1 MTLRAWEERTTP
13 ASVGTMPR
21 AWRRIS
27 GCPTS
32 CSRRR
37 NCCEIAD
44 GVYVRASA
52 AAVTD
57 PSSTTASST
66 CRRLTSSMPE
76 HLRPQRP
83 ALDRMVEALLQGT
96 VAIRDGTSLRRGP
109 LWVPAGHTQSS
120 LRSGRHSMRLK
131 KALKL
136 LYVQVL
142 IGLVLG
148 ITVGQLFPDFGASL
162 KVLGDLFVNVVKMMI
177 APIVFCTIVTG
188 ITSVTDS
195 RKIGRTLG
203 KSLGLFYVLTF
214 LALTIGLVTVL
225 LMKPGVGMHI
235 DPSSLDASVA
245 ADAVKEAPPGNF
257 GEFLLHIVPTTFVG
271 AFSDGHVLPVL
282 LLSVLCGF
290 GLSKIG
296 RVGQPLLT
304 VITSFSHLLFAV
316 FGYLMRLA
324 PVGAF
329 GAMAFTVG
337 EYGIGSIGSLGWLI
351 GTFYTACVVFVVVVL
366 GTLARLHNL
375 SLWRLLRYFREE
387 LLVVLGTSSSE
398 PVLPRLLM
406 KLERLGCKRGVV
418 GLVLPTGY
426 SFNLDGTAIYL
437 TLASLFIAQACDI
450 TLSFGQI
457 IAMLGLMLLTSKG
470 AAGVTGSGF
479 VALVAT
485 LAVFPTLPVAGVA
498 LIVGIDRFMSE
509 ARALTS
515 TMSNIVVSVVVAKW
529 EKAVDKDVLKA
540 ELTSGYRHTEEVLE
554 HGGDILEDEDE
565 AKREREGERQPVGV
579 H

>member
-1 MTLRAWEERTTP
+1 ML
-13 ASVGTMPR
+13 V
-21 AWRRIS
+21 
-27 GCPTS
+27 
-32 CSRRR
+32 
-37 NCCEIAD
+37 
-44 GVYVRASA
+44 
-52 AAVTD
+52 
-57 PSSTTASST
+57 
-66 CRRLTSSMPE
+66 
-76 HLRPQRP
+76 
-83 ALDRMVEALLQGT
+83 
-96 VAIRDGTSLRRGP
+96 
-109 LWVPAGHTQSS
+109 
-120 LRSGRHSMRLK
+120 K
-131 KALKL
+131 KTLKL

-142 IGLVLG
+142 IGVVLG
-148 ITVGQLFPDFGASL
+148 IAVGYFFPDFGAGL
-162 KVLGDLFVNVVKMMI
+162 KVLGDLFIRVVKMMI
-177 APIVFCTIVTG
+177 APSVFCTIVTG
-188 ITSVTDS
+188 ITSLTDS

-203 KSLGLFYVLTF
+203 KSLGLFYVLTI
-214 LALTIGLVTVL
+214 LSLLIGLATVL
-225 LMKPGVGMHI
+225 LIKPGRGLHI
-235 DPSSLDASVA
+235 DPTHLDASVA
-245 ADAVKEAPPGNF
+245 ANATKDAPPGTF
-257 GEFLLHIVPTTFVG
+257 GEFILHIVPETFFG
-271 AFSDGHVLPVL
+271 AFTAGEVLPVL
-282 LLSVLCGF
+282 LLAVLCGF

-296 RVGQPLLT
+296 RAGQPVLT
-304 VITSFSHLLFAV
+304 GINSFSHLLFAI

-324 PVGAF
+324 PLGAF

-337 EYGIGSIGSLGWLI
+337 KYGIKSIGSLGLLI
-351 GTFYTACVVFVVVVL
+351 ATFYIACGVFVIVVL
-366 GTLARLHNL
+366 GILARMHGL

-437 TLASLFIAQACDI
+437 TLASMFIAQATDI

-457 IAMLGLMLLTSKG
+457 AAMLGLMLLTSKG

-515 TMSNIVVSVVVAKW
+515 TMSNIVASVVVSKW
-529 EKAVDKDVLKA
+529 EKAVDEKTLQY
-540 ELTSGYRHTEEVLE
+540 ELTTGYKHTEEVLE
-554 HGGDILEDEDE
+554 HGGDILEDEHAE
-565 AKREREGERQPVGV
+565 ATADAEDRKATPVAA

>member
-1 MTLRAWEERTTP
+1 ML
-13 ASVGTMPR
+13 V
-21 AWRRIS
+21 
-27 GCPTS
+27 
-32 CSRRR
+32 
-37 NCCEIAD
+37 
-44 GVYVRASA
+44 
-52 AAVTD
+52 
-57 PSSTTASST
+57 
-66 CRRLTSSMPE
+66 
-76 HLRPQRP
+76 
-83 ALDRMVEALLQGT
+83 
-96 VAIRDGTSLRRGP
+96 
-109 LWVPAGHTQSS
+109 
-120 LRSGRHSMRLK
+120 K

-142 IGLVLG
+142 IGVILG
-148 ITVGQLFPDFGASL
+148 IAVGYLFPGFGANL
-162 KVLGDLFVNVVKMMI
+162 KVLGDLFVRVVKMMI

-188 ITSVTDS
+188 ITSLTDS

-203 KSLGLFYVLTF
+203 KSLGLFYVLTI
-214 LALTIGLVTVL
+214 LSLLIGLASVL
-225 LMKPGVGMHI
+225 IVKPGQGLHI
-235 DPSSLDASVA
+235 DPTHLDPSVA
-245 ADAVKEAPPGNF
+245 ADAAKNGSPDSF
-257 GEFLLHIVPTTFVG
+257 SEFILHIIPETFFG
-271 AFSDGHVLPVL
+271 AFTEGHVLPVL
-282 LLSVLCGF
+282 LLAVLCGF

-296 RVGQPLLT
+296 RAGQPVLNG
-304 VITSFSHLLFAV
+304 INSFSHLLFAV

-324 PVGAF
+324 PLGAF

-337 EYGIGSIGSLGWLI
+337 KYGIKSIGSLGLLI
-351 GTFYTACVVFVVVVL
+351 ATFYLACGIFVIGVL
-366 GTLARLHNL
+366 GVLARTHGF

-457 IAMLGLMLLTSKG
+457 IVMLGLMLLTSKG
-470 AAGVTGSGF
+470 AGGVTGSGF

-515 TMSNIVVSVVVAKW
+515 TMSNIVASVVVSKW
-529 EKAVDKDVLKA
+529 ENAVDEKTLQY
-540 ELTSGYRHTEEVLE
+540 ELTTGYKHTEEVLE
-554 HGGDILEDEDE
+554 HGGDILEDEPATPAADAE
-565 AKREREGERQPVGV
+565 DRKATPVAA

>member
-1 MTLRAWEERTTP
+1 ML
-13 ASVGTMPR
+13 V
-21 AWRRIS
+21 
-27 GCPTS
+27 
-32 CSRRR
+32 
-37 NCCEIAD
+37 
-44 GVYVRASA
+44 
-52 AAVTD
+52 
-57 PSSTTASST
+57 
-66 CRRLTSSMPE
+66 
-76 HLRPQRP
+76 
-83 ALDRMVEALLQGT
+83 
-96 VAIRDGTSLRRGP
+96 
-109 LWVPAGHTQSS
+109 
-120 LRSGRHSMRLK
+120 K

-142 IGLVLG
+142 IGVVLG
-148 ITVGQLFPDFGASL
+148 IAVGYLFPEFGAGL
-162 KVLGDLFVNVVKMMI
+162 KVLGDLFIRVVKMMI

-188 ITSVTDS
+188 ITSLTDS

-203 KSLGLFYVLTF
+203 KSLGLFYVLTILSLF
-214 LALTIGLVTVL
+214 IGLAAVL
-225 LMKPGVGMHI
+225 IVKPGQGLHI
-235 DPSSLDASVA
+235 DPTHLDPSVA
-245 ADAVKEAPPGNF
+245 ADATKSALHDSF
-257 GEFLLHIVPTTFVG
+257 GEFILHIVPETFFG
-271 AFSDGHVLPVL
+271 AFTEGEVLPVL
-282 LLSVLCGF
+282 LLAVLCGF

-296 RVGQPLLT
+296 RAGQSVLNG
-304 VITSFSHLLFAV
+304 INSFSHLLFAV

-324 PVGAF
+324 PLGAF

-337 EYGIGSIGSLGWLI
+337 KYGIKSIGSLGLLVA
-351 GTFYTACVVFVVVVL
+351 TFYLACGVFVVVVL
-366 GTLARLHNL
+366 GILARTHGL

-437 TLASLFIAQACDI
+437 TLASMFIAQACDI

-457 IAMLGLMLLTSKG
+457 FAMLGLMLLTSKG

-515 TMSNIVVSVVVAKW
+515 TMSNIVASVVVSKW
-529 EKAVDKDVLKA
+529 EKAVDEETLQY
-540 ELTSGYRHTEEVLE
+540 ELTTGYKHTEEVLE
-554 HGGDILEDEDE
+554 HGGDILEDEPAEPTVDAE
-565 AKREREGERQPVGV
+565 DRKAMPAAA

>member
-1 MTLRAWEERTTP
+1 ML
-13 ASVGTMPR
+13 V
-21 AWRRIS
+21 
-27 GCPTS
+27 
-32 CSRRR
+32 
-37 NCCEIAD
+37 
-44 GVYVRASA
+44 
-52 AAVTD
+52 
-57 PSSTTASST
+57 
-66 CRRLTSSMPE
+66 
-76 HLRPQRP
+76 
-83 ALDRMVEALLQGT
+83 
-96 VAIRDGTSLRRGP
+96 
-109 LWVPAGHTQSS
+109 
-120 LRSGRHSMRLK
+120 K

-142 IGLVLG
+142 IGVILG
-148 ITVGQLFPDFGASL
+148 IAVGYLFPGFGANL
-162 KVLGDLFVNVVKMMI
+162 KVLGDLFVRVVKMMI

-188 ITSVTDS
+188 ITSLTDS

-203 KSLGLFYVLTF
+203 KSLGLFYVLTI
-214 LALTIGLVTVL
+214 LSLLIGLASVL
-225 LMKPGVGMHI
+225 IIKPGQGLHI
-235 DPSSLDASVA
+235 DPTHLDPSVA
-245 ADAVKEAPPGNF
+245 ADAAKNGSPDSF
-257 GEFLLHIVPTTFVG
+257 SEFILHIIPETFFG
-271 AFSDGHVLPVL
+271 AFTDGHVLPVL
-282 LLSVLCGF
+282 LLAVLCGF

-296 RVGQPLLT
+296 RAGQSVLNG
-304 VITSFSHLLFAV
+304 INSFSHLLFAV

-324 PVGAF
+324 PLGAF

-337 EYGIGSIGSLGWLI
+337 KYGIKSIGSLGLLI
-351 GTFYTACVVFVVVVL
+351 ATFYLACGIFVVVVL
-366 GTLARLHNL
+366 GVLARTHGF

-515 TMSNIVVSVVVAKW
+515 TMSNVVASVVVSKW
-529 EKAVDKDVLKA
+529 ENAVDEETLQY
-540 ELTSGYRHTEEVLE
+540 ELTTGYKHTEEVLE
-554 HGGDILEDEDE
+554 HGGDILEDEPATPAAD
-565 AKREREGERQPVGV
+565 GEDRKATPVAA

>member
-1 MTLRAWEERTTP
+1 ML
-13 ASVGTMPR
+13 V
-21 AWRRIS
+21 
-27 GCPTS
+27 
-32 CSRRR
+32 
-37 NCCEIAD
+37 
-44 GVYVRASA
+44 
-52 AAVTD
+52 
-57 PSSTTASST
+57 
-66 CRRLTSSMPE
+66 
-76 HLRPQRP
+76 
-83 ALDRMVEALLQGT
+83 
-96 VAIRDGTSLRRGP
+96 
-109 LWVPAGHTQSS
+109 
-120 LRSGRHSMRLK
+120 K

-142 IGLVLG
+142 IGVILG
-148 ITVGQLFPDFGASL
+148 IAVGYLFPGFGANL
-162 KVLGDLFVNVVKMMI
+162 KVLGDLFVRVVKMMI

-188 ITSVTDS
+188 ITSLTDS

-203 KSLGLFYVLTF
+203 KSLGLFYVLTI
-214 LALTIGLVTVL
+214 LSLLIGLASVL
-225 LMKPGVGMHI
+225 IIKPGQGLHI
-235 DPSSLDASVA
+235 DPTHLDPSVA
-245 ADAVKEAPPGNF
+245 ADAAKNGSPDSF
-257 GEFLLHIVPTTFVG
+257 SEFILHIIPETFFG
-271 AFSDGHVLPVL
+271 AFTDGHVLPVL
-282 LLSVLCGF
+282 LLAVLCGF

-296 RVGQPLLT
+296 RAGQPVLNG
-304 VITSFSHLLFAV
+304 INSFSHLLFAV

-324 PVGAF
+324 PIGAF

-337 EYGIGSIGSLGWLI
+337 KYGIKSIGSLGLLI
-351 GTFYTACVVFVVVVL
+351 ATFYLACGIFVVVVL
-366 GTLARLHNL
+366 GVLARTHGF

-515 TMSNIVVSVVVAKW
+515 TMSNIVASVVVSKW
-529 EKAVDKDVLKA
+529 ENAVDEETLQY
-540 ELTSGYRHTEEVLE
+540 ELTTGYKHTEEVLE
-554 HGGDILEDEDE
+554 HGGDILEDEPAMPAADAE
-565 AKREREGERQPVGV
+565 DRKATPVAA